1 MVVRTEDLD
10 FGVRRIVIARPQARN
25 AIDDEVRRWLE
36 RELDCAVADSGVR
49 AVILAGEGA
58 HFSAG
63 GDITFLQ
70 TLDRAGFLAFH
81 RDALALVRKLANFP
95 KPLIA
100 SVRGACA
107 GGGVGFALCADYL
120 VASRTAYFGVQFMR
134 IGLTPDMGVLYFLR
148 QRLGNGARR
157 LILDDRLVRAEEAA
171 ALGLCDRL
179 VEDDAL
185 DGACVEL
192 ATRLGALAP
201 KAFRQTKWLYRRTEG
216 EFESFLND
224 EMTAA
229 ADCLGSPE
237 FIEGTRAFFEKRAPR
252 FSAL

>member
-1 MVVRTEDLD
+1 MAVRADDLD
-10 FGVRRIVIARPQARN
+10 SGVRRIVIARPQARN
-25 AIDDEVRRWLE
+25 AIDDEVRRGLE
-36 RELDCAVADSGVR
+36 QALDRAAADRGVR

-63 GDITFLQ
+63 GDIIFLQ
-70 TLDRAGFLAFH
+70 QLDRAGFMAFH
-81 RDALALVRKLANFP
+81 RDALALVRQLASFP
-95 KPLIA
+95 KPVIA

-120 VASRTAYFGVQFMR
+120 LASRTAYFGIQFMR
-134 IGLTPDMGVLYFLR
+134 IGLTPDMGTLYFLY
-148 QRLGNGARR
+148 QRLGKRAHQ

-171 ALGLCDRL
+171 VLGLCDKL

-185 DGACVEL
+185 DNESIAL
-192 ATRLGALAP
+192 AVRLAGLAP
-201 KAFRQTKWLYRRTEG
+201 KAFRQTKWLSRRTEG
-216 EFESFLND
+216 EFERFLND

-237 FIEGTRAFFEKRAPR
+237 FVEGTRAFFEKRAPQ
-252 FSAL
+252 FDAL

>member
-1 MVVRTEDLD
+1 MVIRTEDLN

-25 AIDDEVRRWLE
+25 AIDDEVRRRLE
-36 RELDCAVADSGVR
+36 EELDRAIANSSVR

-58 HFSAG
+58 HFSVG
-63 GDITFLQ
+63 GDIKFLR
-70 TLDRAGFLAFH
+70 TLDRAGFIAFH
-81 RDALALVRKLANFP
+81 RGALALVRKLAGFP

-107 GGGVGFALCADYL
+107 GGSVGFALCADYL
-120 VASRTAYFGVQFMR
+120 VASRTAYFGIQFMR
-134 IGLTPDMGVLYFLR
+134 IGLTPDMGVLYLLH
-148 QRLGNGARR
+148 QRLGKGARR

-171 ALGLCDRL
+171 SLGLCDKL

-185 DGACVEL
+185 ESECLEL
-192 ATRLGALAP
+192 ASRLGALAP
-201 KAFRQTKWLYRRTEG
+201 KAFRQTKWLFRRTEG
-216 EFESFLND
+216 EFENFLND

-229 ADCLGSPE
+229 ADCLGSSE

-252 FSAL
+252 FPAL

>member
-10 FGVRRIVIARPQARN
+10 LGVRRIVIARPRARN
-25 AIDDEVRRWLE
+25 AIDDEVRRRLE
-36 RELDCAVADSGVR
+36 REIDRAAADSGVR

-58 HFSAG
+58 HFSVG

-81 RDALALVRKLANFP
+81 RDALALVKKLASFP
-95 KPLIA
+95 KPMIA

-134 IGLTPDMGVLYFLR
+134 IGLTPDMGVLYLLH
-148 QRLGNGARR
+148 QRLGKAGRR
-157 LILDDRLVRAEEAA
+157 LIFDDRLVRAEEAA
-171 ALGLCDRL
+171 SLGLCDRL
-179 VEDDAL
+179 VEDDVL
-185 DGACVEL
+185 DSECVEL
-192 ATRLGALAP
+192 AARLGALAP
-201 KAFRQTKWLYRRTEG
+201 KAFRQTKWLFRRTEG

-229 ADCLGSPE
+229 ADCLGSSE
-237 FIEGTRAFFEKRAPR
+237 FTEGVRAFFEKRAPQ
-252 FSAL
+252 FPAI

>member
-1 MVVRTEDLD
+1 MVVRMEDLD

-25 AIDDEVRRWLE
+25 AIDDDVRRRLE
-36 RELDCAVADSGVR
+36 REIDCAAADSAVR

-58 HFSAG
+58 HFSVG

-95 KPLIA
+95 KPMIA

-120 VASRTAYFGVQFMR
+120 VASRTTYFGVQFMR
-134 IGLTPDMGVLYFLR
+134 IGLTPDMGALYFLR

-216 EFESFLND
+216 EFESFLNN